1 MAKSRKTV
9 RATKTT
15 SAGPGRATSH
25 AIPPL
30 RDHRQRG
37 RGRPEKR
44 GLSYEDGVAIAVT
57 LVLLAAILLL
67 DYVRG
72 TGYGAGMFFK

>member
-15 SAGPGRATSH
+15 SAGPGRATRTQSRRS
-25 AIPPL
+25 ATTVSEVEVV
-30 RDHRQRG
+30 Q
-37 RGRPEKR
+37 EKR

-57 LVLLAAILLL
+57 LVLLAAILML

-72 TGYGAGMFFK
+72 SGYGEGMFFK